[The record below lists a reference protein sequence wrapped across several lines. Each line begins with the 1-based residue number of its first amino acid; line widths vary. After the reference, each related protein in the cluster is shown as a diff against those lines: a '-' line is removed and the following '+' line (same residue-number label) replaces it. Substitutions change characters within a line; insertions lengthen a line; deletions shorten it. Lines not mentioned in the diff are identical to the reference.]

1 MFRFVLS
8 SLLLVLF
15 TGMSMAQQATQS
27 AQYAALAVGVV
38 PDSDPSALEEA
49 PTAVAPAA
57 RVSFPRAAS
66 FHNTTS
72 STLPFD
78 LSARTAPAFR
88 STRSVDLLSFEG
100 SFIKDLVRLNW
111 TVRPEA
117 SVLGF
122 SVERRSQAEETW
134 TTIRYIRAS
143 ARENLQG
150 YSFFDHN
157 GVDGVTYYRLRQV
170 EKDGKSTPSSAISVM
185 PHVVPN
191 SFVIWQH
198 KVDPFTRFG
207 ALSFGLGSEMPV
219 TITMID
225 SYGRVVATVM
235 ADRDLESG
243 HHIIPFG
250 THALPSG
257 VYTLRM
263 ETNAG
268 MQSRRLAI
276 F

>member
-1 MFRFVLS
+1 M
-8 SLLLVLF
+8 
-15 TGMSMAQQATQS
+15 
-27 AQYAALAVGVV
+27 
-38 PDSDPSALEEA
+38 
-49 PTAVAPAA
+49 
-57 RVSFPRAAS
+57 
-66 FHNTTS
+66 
-72 STLPFD
+72 
-78 LSARTAPAFR
+78 RT
-88 STRSVDLLSFEG
+88 VDVLSFEG
-100 SFIKDLVRLNW
+100 SFVKNLVRLNW
-111 TVRPEA
+111 TVRPDA
-117 SVLGF
+117 SALGF
-122 SVERRSQAEETW
+122 SVERRSQSEEHW
-134 TTIRYIRAS
+134 STIRYIRAS
-143 ARENLQG
+143 TRENLQG

-157 GVDGVTYYRLRQV
+157 GVDGVTYYRLRQI

-185 PHVVPN
+185 PHLVPN

-235 ADRDLESG
+235 EDRSLESG
-243 HHIIPFG
+243 HHIVPFG
-250 THALPSG
+250 TRALPAG

-263 ETNAG
+263 DTNSG